1 MRLVTRSDFDGLVSA
16 ALLKEI
22 GLMDE
27 MFFTHPKDLQDG
39 KVPVTVNDVLVNVPF
54 VEGCGLWFDH
64 HSSEGERLKLEG
76 KFDGSSKM
84 APSAARVVY
93 DYYGNDERLAKFKE
107 LMDAVDK
114 ADSAQF
120 SKEDVLNPKG
130 WELLSF
136 ICDPRTGLG
145 YHREYK
151 ISNKQLMEQ
160 LTDLLRT
167 KSLDEIMEDPD
178 VKERADRYNEQ
189 NELHKKLLEEHSKV
203 DGPIAITDLR
213 GVSEIPPGNRHL
225 VYALYPDTNVSIR
238 LIDGFKKQNV
248 AISVGYSILNRTAKV
263 DVGSLMLK
271 YGGGGHKAVG
281 TCQVPYDDADKVIG
295 EMVEAIK
302 AES

>member
-64 HSSEGERLKLEG
+64 HSSEGERLQLEG
-76 KFDGSSKM
+76 KFDGSSKQ

-203 DGPIAITDLR
+203 DGPVAITDLR